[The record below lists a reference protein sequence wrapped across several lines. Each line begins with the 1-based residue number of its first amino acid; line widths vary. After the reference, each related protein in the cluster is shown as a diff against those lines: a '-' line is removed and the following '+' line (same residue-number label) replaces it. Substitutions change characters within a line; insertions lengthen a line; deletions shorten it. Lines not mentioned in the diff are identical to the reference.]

1 MRRAFACHGGV
12 AVTYYNAL
20 LLSYIII
27 LTFGYFAT
35 FLLYYL
41 FGWYYDKRLRLVM
54 KRIHLTPAQC
64 VFLHFRGVPHDGINV
79 HSAVCTYCEIFS
91 LISLFGFETISLLL
105 IKFVNFDMVLACR
118 ISFLF
123 MLAAFLGWAVMA
135 VVISSIF
142 RKRMNEIR
150 KKGMVSFKSFKELD
164 NIVLG
169 MENFSA
175 WAPELAE
182 TIEVPDNAPN
192 WYHYV
197 VDFAALESL
206 QAGKKNVKVK
216 TPTGGFYR
224 PVDQS
229 DDVKTFDSGKE
240 TVSAAQP
247 LSVKDFVP
255 VNIRG
260 GEEVEDLSSGK
271 EAVSAKG
278 VLDDDIFVP
287 QLPVDVEKFG
297 FGEVTGTLDSA
308 LDIDSGKEELKAMTD
323 PSYGK
328 AQKKPGRVN
337 PDIVAGRDGSTSVNL
352 GEGSVTEGYIDEL
365 DPKNR
370 LGTGMPGDDE
380 IAQQLKKQ
388 DDILS

>member
-1 MRRAFACHGGV
+1 MTHY
-12 AVTYYNAL
+12 TAL
-20 LLSYIII
+20 LISYIVI

-64 VFLHFRGVPHDGINV
+64 VFLHFRGVPHDRINV

-105 IKFVNFDMVLACR
+105 VKFVDFDMVIACR
-118 ISFLF
+118 ISLLF
-123 MLAAFLGWAVMA
+123 MIAAFIGWAVMA
-135 VVISSIF
+135 VIISAEF
-142 RKRMNEIR
+142 RRRINEVR
-150 KKGMVSFKSFKELD
+150 KSGKVSFKKYRELD

-182 TIEVPDNAPN
+182 TIEVPYDAPN

-240 TVSAAQP
+240 TVSSKQP
-247 LSVKDFVP
+247 LSAKDFIP
-255 VNIRG
+255 VNIRS
-260 GEEVEDLSSGK
+260 GEEVEDLGSGK
-271 EAVSAKG
+271 EALSSKG

-287 QLPVDVEKFG
+287 QIPIDARNFG
-297 FGEVTGTLDSA
+297 FGEAEGTLDSA
-308 LDIDSGKEELKAMTD
+308 LDINSGKEELKAMTD

-328 AQKKPGRVN
+328 AEKTLGRVN
-337 PDIVAGRDGSTSVNL
+337 PDSVAGHGGSTSVNL

-365 DPKNR
+365 KPENK

-380 IAQQLKKQ
+380 IAERLKKQ
-388 DDILS
+388 DDLLS

>member
-1 MRRAFACHGGV
+1 MTHY
-12 AVTYYNAL
+12 TAL
-20 LLSYIII
+20 LISYIII

-54 KRIHLTPAQC
+54 KRIRLTPAQC

-105 IKFVNFDMVLACR
+105 VKFVNFDMVIACR

-123 MLAAFLGWAVMA
+123 MIAAFIGWAVMA
-135 VVISSIF
+135 VIISAEF
-142 RKRMNEIR
+142 RRRINEVR
-150 KKGMVSFKSFKELD
+150 KSGKVSFKNYRELD

-182 TIEVPDNAPN
+182 TIEVPDDAPN

-206 QAGKKNVKVK
+206 QVGKKNVKVK

-229 DDVKTFDSGKE
+229 ADVKTFDSGKE
-240 TVSAAQP
+240 TVSSKQP
-247 LSVKDFVP
+247 LSAKDFIP

-260 GEEVEDLSSGK
+260 GEEVEDLGPGK
-271 EAVSAKG
+271 EALSSKG

-287 QLPVDVEKFG
+287 QIPIDAQKFG

-308 LDIDSGKEELKAMTD
+308 LDIKSGKEELKAMTD
-323 PSYGK
+323 MSYGK
-328 AQKKPGRVN
+328 AEKALGRVN
-337 PDIVAGRDGSTSVNL
+337 PDSVAGYDVSTSVNL
-352 GEGSVTEGYIDEL
+352 GEGSVTEGYSDEL
-365 DPKNR
+365 KPENK

-380 IAQQLKKQ
+380 IVEKLKKQ
-388 DDILS
+388 SDLLS